1 MLEEEPDDSEVLP
14 TNLVGKQAIKYF
26 REFKAELEETYKL
39 TASDTALL
47 VNYCNMQAKLDSV
60 HKTLSD
66 NPIALDQLRI
76 KTSDFMKTV
85 LDLTRQ
91 QANIAAVIG
100 LGVINRNRIKRS
112 AGSGKSKA
120 TPETPKLLQFAKKG

>member
-1 MLEEEPDDSEVLP
+1 MLEEEPDDCEVLP
-14 TNLVGKQAIKYF
+14 TNLVGKEAIRYF
-26 REFKAELEETYKL
+26 KEFRAELEEFYKL

-66 NPIALDQLRI
+66 NPIALDRLKI
-76 KTSDFMKTV
+76 KPSDFMKTI

-100 LGVINRNRIKRS
+100 LGVVNRNRIKRS
-112 AGSGKSKA
+112 NAPSKTKA
-120 TPETPKLLQFAKKG
+120 AAEIPKLLQFTKKG